1 MAITFENQ
9 VRRLQ
14 ADLTRLGV
22 DVANKQRDAVRQSLR
37 RILPE
42 MRASAPVETGATR
55 RALAVH
61 SPRVSLGRTLSL
73 EVRDI
78 EIKGRRP
85 YWYAPYE
92 DARKPWFS
100 RIWSKHEQHMPRY
113 IAEQLEK
120 IVETERKRILSSSK
134 T

>member
-1 MAITFENQ
+1 MAVAFESQ
-9 VRRLQ
+9 IRKLQ
-14 ADLTRLGV
+14 ADLVQLGS

-42 MRASAPVETGATR
+42 MRANAPVETGATK

-61 SPRVSLGRTLSL
+61 SPRSSLGRTMSL

-78 EIKGRRP
+78 EINGRRP

-100 RIWSKHEQHMPRY
+100 RIWYKHEKHIPRY

-120 IVETERKRILSSSK
+120 VVETERKRILSSSK

>member
-1 MAITFENQ
+1 MAIPFEMQ
-9 VRRLQ
+9 VCRLQ
-14 ADLTRLGV
+14 ADLVRLGT
-22 DVANKQRDAVRQSLR
+22 DVANKQRDAVRKSLR
-37 RILPE
+37 QILPE
-42 MRASAPVETGATR
+42 MRANAPVETGATR
-55 RALAVH
+55 RAIAVH
-61 SPRVSLGRTLSL
+61 SPRSSLGKTLSL

-78 EIKGRRP
+78 EINGRRP